1 MATSQ
6 GVLVP
11 PDARRGEEMDLPG
24 ASIGNQLQFSL

>member
-11 PDARRGEEMDLPG
+11 PDAGRGEEMDLPG